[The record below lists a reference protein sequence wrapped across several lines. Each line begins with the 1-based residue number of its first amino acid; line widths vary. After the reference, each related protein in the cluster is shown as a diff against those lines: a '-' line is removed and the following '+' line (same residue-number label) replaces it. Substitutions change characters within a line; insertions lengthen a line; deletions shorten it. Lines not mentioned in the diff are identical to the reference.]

1 MNDVIPYE
9 DLMPRTIGDKM
20 SLAGQLAKSGLLPRG
35 LETPAKVM
43 AVLQMSHELGI
54 APMVGCNN
62 ISVIN
67 GKPTLGSD
75 LMIGLAKGRADYRG
89 METDQ
94 VNGERCRVVIRRAFG
109 DVIEESVGEFSM
121 DDAKRAGLLGKSGP
135 WQQYPDI
142 MLYHRAVAIAVR
154 KAYPDVLAGIYTP
167 EEMRDVSTSKTEV
180 FAGVSSHD
188 EASDQGV
195 GVVASIDNSSDNEPE
210 PVDEQAI
217 EEHYKALMRWADE
230 RKDQMDE
237 RAYKTISKV
246 KERAMKEYDPVAYIK
261 NYKSRVIERWEE
273 THPEPTIEEV
283 ESELVDDDDEQQGDY
298 LTEAEGSSTT
308 AQKEIF

>member
-1 MNDVIPYE
+1 
-9 DLMPRTIGDKM
+9 
-20 SLAGQLAKSGLLPRG
+20 
-35 LETPAKVM
+35 
-43 AVLQMSHELGI
+43 MSHELGI

-94 VNGERCRVVIRRAFG
+94 VKGERCRVVIRRAFG
-109 DVIEESVGEFSM
+109 DVVEESVGEFTMS
-121 DDAKRAGLLGKSGP
+121 DAKRAGLLGKQGP

-195 GVVASIDNSSDNEPE
+195 GVVASIDNSPDNLPDNDSE

-217 EEHYKALMRWADE
+217 EEHYKELMRWADE
-230 RKDQMDE
+230 RKDEMDE
-237 RAYKTISKV
+237 RAYKTIANV

-261 NYKSRVIERWEE
+261 NYKSRVVERWEE
-273 THPEPTIEEV
+273 THPEPTTEEV
-283 ESELVDDDDEQQGDY
+283 ESELVDDEDEPRGDY

-308 AQKEIF
+308 AAQQEIF